1 MVLDPGQTDHHTR
14 QTNPSLAR
22 ARKDELAAIELAGL
36 LETQRSAGRTRP
48 APTAALRKDRL
59 RRAIDL
65 LVSHEAAFCDALAS
79 DFGARSRE
87 QSQLYDIVGSIQ
99 TLKHAIGNLDRWMR
113 PEKRP
118 VDPVLAL
125 FGASAWIE
133 YQPKGVV
140 GLLSPWNFP
149 VNLTFTPLAGIFAAG
164 DSVMIKPSEH
174 TPATSEVMAEA
185 VKRRYGAEEAVV
197 VTGGANVAAAFS
209 KLAFDHI
216 IFTGSTAVGR
226 HVMRAAADNLVPLT
240 LELGGKSPVI
250 VGRDPDYPLMADR
263 IVTGK
268 LLNAGQICLA
278 PDYLLVPED
287 QEGRVVDHL
296 VAAAERLY
304 PGLGAN
310 PDYAAILG
318 DRNRERLARY
328 LDEARQRGAQLVEIG
343 ANAQGGRA
351 PFTIVRNCP
360 ADAAVM
366 TEEIFG
372 PVLPVIS
379 YRRIEEAIEFVNSRP
394 RPLGLYIFSRDPTE
408 QRAILTGTVSGGV
421 TINDVIFHVTV
432 EDLPFGGVGQSGFGA
447 YHGFEGFKTFSHAK
461 GVFRQSRID
470 VAGLAGLRPP
480 YGGKIQKYIS
490 RQLSRAVN

>member
-1 MVLDPGQTDHHTR
+1 MAG
-14 QTNPSLAR
+14 
-22 ARKDELAAIELAGL
+22 ELAGL
-36 LETQRSAGRTRP
+36 LDAQRRASRSRP
-48 APTAALRKDRL
+48 PTTAVERKDRL

-65 LVSHEAAFCDALAS
+65 LVTNQAAFCDALAS
-79 DFGARSRE
+79 DFGGRSRE

-99 TLKHAIGNLDRWMR
+99 TLKHAIRHLDRWMR

-118 VDPVLAL
+118 VDSMLAL

-149 VNLTFTPLAGIFAAG
+149 INLTFTPLAGIFAAG

-174 TPATSEVMAEA
+174 TPATSELMAEA
-185 VKRRYGAEEAVV
+185 VKQNFGAEEAVV
-197 VTGGANVAAAFS
+197 VTGGADVAAAFS
-209 KLAFDHI
+209 GLAFDHL

-250 VGRDPDYPLMADR
+250 VGQNPDCPLMADR

-287 QEGRVVDHL
+287 LEGRIVDHL

-304 PGLGAN
+304 PNLGAN
-310 PDYAAILG
+310 PDYAAVLG
-318 DRNRERLARY
+318 DRNRARLTRY
-328 LDEARQRGAQLVEIG
+328 LDEARQRGARLVEVG
-343 ANAQGGRA
+343 ADAKGLRK
-351 PFTIVRNCP
+351 PFTIVRDCP
-360 ADAAVM
+360 PDAAVM

-372 PVLPVIS
+372 PVLPLIR
-379 YRRIEEAIEFVNSRP
+379 YRRIEEAIDFVNSRP
-394 RPLGLYIFSRDPTE
+394 RPLGLYVFSREPSE
-408 QRAILTGTVSGGV
+408 QRAIVTGTVSGGV

-447 YHGFEGFKTFSHAK
+447 YHGFEGFKSFSHAK
-461 GVFRQSRID
+461 GVFRQSSID

-480 YGGKIQKYIS
+480 YGAKIRKYIS
-490 RQLSRAVN
+490 RQLSRDLN